1 MGERNLSILINIIGA
16 SGVGKSTTAGKLFTK
31 LKDMYLN
38 TEMVREVVKTW
49 CYTGQKVTKY
59 DQYYLFGAEIYQQS
73 QLFNSVD
80 FIISDSSPLLAAFYN
95 YYYNKGDSSLSSA
108 CHEFYRKVAEDN
120 IRVLNFFLTRK
131 KKYIARGRYQSESES
146 DQLSRQLQNW
156 LDNEGYEYTLLDCPD
171 KDRVDVIINR
181 LREVTGDFNGMVMV

>member
-1 MGERNLSILINIIGA
+1 MGESNLSILINIIGA

-38 TEMVREVVKTW
+38 VEMVREVVKTW

-95 YYYNKGDSSLSSA
+95 FYYSLYSSLNSRRLTYMDCFYTFSCTLASA
-108 CHEFYRKVAEDN
+108 LVA
-120 IRVLNFFLTRK
+120 
-131 KKYIARGRYQSESES
+131 G
-146 DQLSRQLQNW
+146 
-156 LDNEGYEYTLLDCPD
+156 
-171 KDRVDVIINR
+171 
-181 LREVTGDFNGMVMV
+181 

>member
-1 MGERNLSILINIIGA
+1 MSILINIVGA
-16 SGVGKSTTAGKLFTK
+16 SGVGKSTTAGKLFTR

-38 TEMVREVVKTW
+38 VELVQEVVKTW

-95 YYYNKGDSSLSSA
+95 FYYNNGDSSLSSA
-108 CHEFYRKVAEDN
+108 CKEFYRKVDEDG
-120 IRVLNFFLTRK
+120 IKVLNFFLTRK
-131 KKYIARGRYQSESES
+131 KKYIAKGRYQSESES
-146 DQLSRQLQNW
+146 DKLSGILRNW
-156 LDNEGYEYTLLDCPD
+156 LDNEGYKYEVLDCPD
-171 KDRVDVIINR
+171 KERVDVV
-181 LREVTGDFNGMVMV
+181 LKKLEEVTGGFDGMSMV

>member
-1 MGERNLSILINIIGA
+1 M
-16 SGVGKSTTAGKLFTK
+16 GKSTTAGKLFTE

-38 TEMVREVVKTW
+38 VEIVQEVVKTW

-95 YYYNKGDSSLSSA
+95 YYYNNGDSSLSPA
-108 CHEFYRKVAEDN
+108 CHEFYRKVDEDG
-120 IRVLNFFLTRK
+120 IKVLNFFLTRK
-131 KKYIARGRYQSESES
+131 KRYIAKGRYQSKSES
-146 DQLSRQLQNW
+146 DRLSKQLQDW
-156 LDNEGYEYTLLDCPD
+156 LQQEGYSYYYVDCAD
-171 KDRVDVIINR
+171 KDRLDFVINK
-181 LREVTGDFNGMVMV
+181 LREITGDFNGMAMV

>member
-1 MGERNLSILINIIGA
+1 MGESNLSILINIIGA

-38 TEMVREVVKTW
+38 VEMVREVVKTW

-131 KKYIARGRYQSESES
+131 KKYIAKGRYQSESES
-146 DQLSRQLQNW
+146 DQLSRQLREW
-156 LDNEGYEYTLLDCPD
+156 LDSEGYGYTLLDCPD
-171 KDRVDVIINR
+171 KDRVDVIIKK
-181 LREVTGDFNGMVMV
+181 LKEVTGGFDGLSMV